1 MNDVNLKKVI
11 LFKAISPVHMG
22 AGQGL
27 EHIDLPIQRE
37 VHTKFPIFYASGIKG
52 AFRQYAL
59 ERAHKDLIANSI
71 IKDKVKNI
79 LDTLKGLI
87 EKRKTVKG
95 EITNLQ
101 PLVESLITLSFLDS
115 WVEKFPDKDNENS
128 EEIKNYKNE
137 LKNDIKGQLL
147 KLLELKEEDLEEDKI
162 DKYLT
167 KIVEEILK
175 ITKILAYIFGSQNKR
190 GAITFSDGMI
200 LFFPVKS
207 LKGVFAYTTS
217 PLVLERFKQ
226 FLKREFSIRRPSQG
240 NIYASQN
247 LVFQDNKVVLEEF
260 EFNQIGHCLDVLENI
275 KIPCELETQIKER
288 FAIVDDDT
296 FTYFVENFT
305 EVVTRIKINPETGT
319 VDQGALW
326 TEEYLPAE
334 SVMYSLY
341 FENKPLSEEHRKYLP
356 KNGELI
362 NIGGDQTVGKGFV
375 KLHIVEL

>member
-1 MNDVNLKKVI
+1 MNEATLKRI
-11 LFKAISPVHMG
+11 IFFKAISPVHMG

-59 ERAHKDLIANSI
+59 EKAYGELIGNET
-71 IKDKVKNI
+71 IKEAVKEI
-79 LDTLKGLI
+79 LNLL
-87 EKRKTVKG
+87 VKA
-95 EITNLQ
+95 EESQQI
-101 PLVESLITLSFLDS
+101 VERFITLSLLDK
-115 WVEKFPDKDNENS
+115 WVEGFPEKENS
-128 EEIKNYKNE
+128 DEIETYKNE
-137 LKNDIKGQLL
+137 LKIDIQGKLL
-147 KLLELKEEDLEEDKI
+147 KLLELKEEDIEEDKI

-175 ITKILAYIFGSQNKR
+175 ITKILAHIFGSQNKR

-226 FLKREFSIRRPSQG
+226 FLKREFPIRRPSQG
-240 NIYASQN
+240 NIYASEN
-247 LVFQDNKVVLEEF
+247 LAFQDSKVVLEEF
-260 EFNQIGHCLDVLENI
+260 EFNQIGNCLDVLENI
-275 KIPCELETQIKER
+275 KIPCELENQIKER

-319 VDQGALW
+319 VNQGSLW

-341 FENKPLSEEHRKYLP
+341 FENKPLSEEHLKYLP

>member
-1 MNDVNLKKVI
+1 MNKTNLKKVI
-11 LFKAISPVHMG
+11 FFKAISPVHMG

-59 ERAHKDLIANSI
+59 EKAYRE
-71 IKDKVKNI
+71 
-79 LDTLKGLI
+79 LI
-87 EKRKTVKG
+87 ENETIKESVKK
-95 EITNLQ
+95 ILNLLGKNEDNQ
-101 PLVESLITLSFLDS
+101 QFVEKLITLSLLDS
-115 WVEKFPDKDNENS
+115 WVEGFPGKDNS
-128 EEIKNYKNE
+128 QEEESYKGG
-137 LKNDIKGQLL
+137 IKGDIEKKFEENLTIDENDL
-147 KLLELKEEDLEEDKI
+147 KKTEIGESLN
-162 DKYLT
+162 
-167 KIVEEILK
+167 KIVEEIFK
-175 ITKILAYIFGSQNKR
+175 IVEILAYIFGSQNNR

-217 PLVLERFKQ
+217 PLVLERFKE
-226 FLKREFSIRRPSQG
+226 FVKGEFSIRRPSQG
-240 NIYASQN
+240 NIYASSN

-260 EFNQIGHCLDVLENI
+260 EFNLVGSCSEFLEAT
-275 KIPCELETQIKER
+275 KIPCELRNRIKDR
-288 FAIVDDDT
+288 FALVDDDT

-319 VDQGALW
+319 VAEGALW

-341 FENKPLSEEHRKYLP
+341 FESKPLEEKHRKYLP
-356 KNGELI
+356 KDGDLI